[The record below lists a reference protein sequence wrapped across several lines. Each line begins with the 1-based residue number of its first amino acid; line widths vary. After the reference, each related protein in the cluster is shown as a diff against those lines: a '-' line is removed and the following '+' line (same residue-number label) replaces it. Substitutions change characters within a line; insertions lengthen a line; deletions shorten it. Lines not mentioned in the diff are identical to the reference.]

1 MAVNID
7 EYSLKL
13 GISKEFAELLLA
25 RGLDNVEDAS
35 KFLHPSF
42 DDMSNPFDIKGMKE
56 AVERIKT
63 AISKKERILIFGDYD
78 CDGIS
83 AISILM
89 LYLENKTSVDFYIP
103 DRNEDG
109 YGLSSH
115 AIENLF
121 KENKPNLVITV
132 DCGITSVK
140 EIESLKEVGIDVI
153 VTDHHEPQDEIP
165 DCIVVD
171 PKIEK
176 KGFYDFCG
184 AGVALKL
191 VEALSNREEI
201 KKYLDICAIATIADV
216 VPLVGE
222 NRIIAAY
229 GLEKIR
235 TNTRMGLKI
244 MLGGKE
250 ITSYDVMY
258 KIAPRINSAGRLGSA
273 KKVVD
278 LFISKDPILLT
289 MLCDELEADNTRRQA
304 ICEQVVSEA
313 REMLKDVDFNKT
325 RIIILEND
333 NWEAGVI
340 GIAAARLVDD
350 FKRPTILLTKKEDG
364 LIGGSSRSIQSV
376 NIFELLMELSDCF
389 VTFGG
394 HAQAAGIT
402 MEQSKLA
409 DFKKRANDIL
419 LKEHDVSEFVTKF
432 KYDAELNI
440 EKPLLGFATEL
451 ELLEPTGFG
460 NPKPVFRV
468 IESGMY
474 FERMSTTSHIKYV
487 NDNIEIVGFNCL
499 DKIGSFTGEVEL
511 ELTLEKKIFQNR
523 EYAQG
528 TLKSVKVNKIDIS
541 DNDAYEYNIHQLSYE
556 KKAPSI
562 PVISN
567 GAVNEF
573 LEKPYGTL
581 FLCFNESEYRNLLK
595 EIPQTATY
603 NVSVGTPVSPNPE
616 NSVLICPSKEVEF
629 AYFERI
635 IVAGKPLCDAYLAHL
650 QTQCKDVYALD
661 NIGAEKV
668 YIPDEVINKVFY
680 ALHSIF
686 REFYKPKSE
695 KQMYAQVQKSVN
707 INKLDFDIIIQIFYE
722 LGILEIKEK
731 RLGFNYIKTDRNR
744 SNTYRNTR
752 G

>member
-13 GISKEFAELLLA
+13 GISKEFADLLLA
-25 RGLDNVEDAS
+25 RGLDNVEDAK
-35 KFLHPSF
+35 KFLHPSLN
-42 DDMSNPFDIKGMKE
+42 DMSNPLDIKGMKE
-56 AVERIKT
+56 AADRLKA
-63 AISKKERILIFGDYD
+63 AIDKKERILIFGDYD

-89 LYLENKTSVDFYIP
+89 LYLEGKTEVNYYIP

-109 YGLSSH
+109 YGLSAH
-115 AIENLF
+115 AIDNLF
-121 KENKPNLVITV
+121 KDHKPNLVITV
-132 DCGITSVK
+132 DCGITSKK
-140 EIESLKEVGIDVI
+140 EIESLKENGIDVI

-191 VEALSNREEI
+191 VEAMSGREEI

-235 TNTRMGLKI
+235 TNTRLGLKI

-278 LFISKDPILLT
+278 LFISRDPILLT
-289 MLCDELEADNTRRQA
+289 MLCDELEADNIRRQV

-333 NWEAGVI
+333 NWEGGVI
-340 GIAAARLVDD
+340 GIAAARLVED
-350 FKRPTILLTKKEDG
+350 FKRPTVLLTKKDDG
-364 LIGGSSRSIQSV
+364 LIGGSSRSIPSV
-376 NIFELLMELSDCF
+376 NIFELLMELGDLF

-402 MEQSKLA
+402 MEAKNLEE
-409 DFKKRANDIL
+409 FKKKANDIL
-419 LKEHDVSEFVTKF
+419 LKEHDVSEFATKF
-432 KYDAELNI
+432 KYDADLNI
-440 EKPLLGFATEL
+440 NKPLLGFAQEL

-468 IESGMY
+468 IESGMH
-474 FERMSTTSHIKYV
+474 FDRMSASAHIKYT

-499 DKIGSFTGEVEL
+499 DKIGAFTGEVEI
-511 ELTLEKKIFQNR
+511 ELTLEKKVFQNR

-528 TLKSVKVNKIDIS
+528 TLKSIKVNKIDLS
-541 DNDAYEYNIHQLSYE
+541 DTDANEYNIHQLSYD
-556 KKAPSI
+556 KKNSNV

-567 GAVNEF
+567 GAVQEF
-573 LEKPYGTL
+573 LTKPYGTL
-581 FLCFNESEYRNLLK
+581 FICFSESDYRNLLK
-595 EIPQTATY
+595 EIPETARY
-603 NVSVGTPVSPNPE
+603 NVAVGTPASPNPE
-616 NSVLICPSKEVEF
+616 NSVLICPSKDVEM

-635 IVAGKPLCDAYLAHL
+635 IIAGKPLSDSYIAYL
-650 QTQCKDVYALD
+650 QSIMKDVFTL
-661 NIGAEKV
+661 NPIESEK
-668 YIPDEVINKVFY
+668 IFISDETINKVFY
-680 ALHSIF
+680 ALNSIF
-686 REFYKPKSE
+686 REYYKPKNE
-695 KQMYAQVQKSVN
+695 KQIYSQVQKTVN
-707 INKLDFDIIIQIFYE
+707 INKFEFDIILQIFYE
-722 LGILEIKEK
+722 LGILVIKDK
-731 RLGFNYIKTDRNR
+731 RFDFNYIKADRNK

>member
-7 EYSLKL
+7 EYSLSL

-25 RGLDNVEDAS
+25 RGLDNVEDAK
-35 KFLHPSF
+35 KFLHPSLN
-42 DDMSNPFDIKGMKE
+42 DMSNPFDIKGMKE
-56 AVERIKT
+56 AVDRIKT

-140 EIESLKEVGIDVI
+140 EIESLKESHIDVI

-216 VPLVGE
+216 VPLIGE
-222 NRIIAAY
+222 NRIIAAF

-235 TNTRMGLKI
+235 TNTRLGLRI

-340 GIAAARLVDD
+340 GIAAA
-350 FKRPTILLTKKEDG
+350 
-364 LIGGSSRSIQSV
+364 
-376 NIFELLMELSDCF
+376 
-389 VTFGG
+389 
-394 HAQAAGIT
+394 
-402 MEQSKLA
+402 
-409 DFKKRANDIL
+409 
-419 LKEHDVSEFVTKF
+419 
-432 KYDAELNI
+432 
-440 EKPLLGFATEL
+440 
-451 ELLEPTGFG
+451 
-460 NPKPVFRV
+460 
-468 IESGMY
+468 
-474 FERMSTTSHIKYV
+474 
-487 NDNIEIVGFNCL
+487 
-499 DKIGSFTGEVEL
+499 
-511 ELTLEKKIFQNR
+511 
-523 EYAQG
+523 
-528 TLKSVKVNKIDIS
+528 
-541 DNDAYEYNIHQLSYE
+541 
-556 KKAPSI
+556 
-562 PVISN
+562 
-567 GAVNEF
+567 
-573 LEKPYGTL
+573 
-581 FLCFNESEYRNLLK
+581 
-595 EIPQTATY
+595 
-603 NVSVGTPVSPNPE
+603 
-616 NSVLICPSKEVEF
+616 
-629 AYFERI
+629 
-635 IVAGKPLCDAYLAHL
+635 
-650 QTQCKDVYALD
+650 
-661 NIGAEKV
+661 
-668 YIPDEVINKVFY
+668 
-680 ALHSIF
+680 
-686 REFYKPKSE
+686 
-695 KQMYAQVQKSVN
+695 
-707 INKLDFDIIIQIFYE
+707 
-722 LGILEIKEK
+722 
-731 RLGFNYIKTDRNR
+731 
-744 SNTYRNTR
+744 
-752 G
+752 

>member
-7 EYSLKL
+7 EYSLSL

-25 RGLDNVEDAS
+25 RGLDNVEDAK
-35 KFLHPSF
+35 KFLHPSLN
-42 DDMSNPFDIKGMKE
+42 DMSNPFDIKGMKE
-56 AVERIKT
+56 AVDRIKT

-140 EIESLKEVGIDVI
+140 EIESLKESHIDVI

-216 VPLVGE
+216 VPLIGE
-222 NRIIAAY
+222 NRIIAAF

-235 TNTRMGLKI
+235 TNTRLGLRI

-258 KIAPRINSAGRLGSA
+258 KIAPKINSAGRLGSA

-289 MLCDELEADNTRRQA
+289 MLCDELEADNIRRQA
-304 ICEQVVSEA
+304 ICEQVTSEA

-340 GIAAARLVDD
+340 GIAAARLADD

-364 LIGGSSRSIQSV
+364 LIGGSSRSIKSV
-376 NIFELLMELSDCF
+376 NIFEVLMQLSDYF

-402 MEQSKLA
+402 MEASKLEE
-409 DFKKRANDIL
+409 FKQKANEIL
-419 LKEHDVSEFVTKF
+419 FKEHDVSEFVTKF
-432 KYDAELNI
+432 TYDAELDI

-460 NPKPVFRV
+460 NPKPVFKV
-468 IESGMY
+468 IESGMH
-474 FERMSTTSHIKYV
+474 FERMSTTPHIKYMS
-487 NDNIEIVGFNCL
+487 DNIEIVGFNYL

-528 TLKSVKVNKIDIS
+528 TIKSVKVNKIDIT
-541 DNDAYEYNIHQLSYE
+541 DNDAYEYNIHQLSYD
-556 KKAPSI
+556 KKSPSI

-567 GAVNEF
+567 GAVKEF
-573 LEKPYGTL
+573 LKEPYGTL
-581 FLCFNESEYRNLLK
+581 FVCFNESEYRKLLE
-595 EIPQTATY
+595 EIPETATF

-616 NSVLICPSKEVEF
+616 NSILICPSKDVEL

-635 IVAGKPLCDAYLAHL
+635 IVAGKPLCDAYLAYL
-650 QTQCKDVYALD
+650 QTKLKDVFALD
-661 NIGAEKV
+661 SIGSEKI
-668 YIPDEVINKVFY
+668 YIPDEVINKVFVT
-680 ALHSIF
+680 LHAIF

-695 KQMYAQVQKSVN
+695 KQMFAQVQKSVN
-707 INKLDFDIIIQIFYE
+707 INKLDFDVIVQIFYE
-722 LGILEIKEK
+722 LGILEIIDK
-731 RLGFNYIKTDRNR
+731 RLAFNYIKTDRNK